1 MWFMLRFFR
10 LLRLAL
16 WRGFE
21 HDIFIVGRAAAYY
34 SILTLFPALMVVA
47 SVLATS
53 HTTQAFLQEISRAAK
68 AILPSTSAGAVQRYL
83 ERPLFEPFGILVS
96 ASIITLF
103 AASGVIVSWIEG
115 FCRAYHLQRS
125 WGVLKERLVA
135 LGLVIAAFIPMTFAT
150 ILVAFG
156 SQVEDWMISHTV
168 TELGPAILL
177 LWTMLRWTIS
187 MLTSIAVLALV
198 YHFGLPRTQPWYR
211 VLPGST
217 FATLVWFGAT
227 QVFGWYV
234 TRFATYSLIY
244 GPLGAAI
251 ALLVWMYIIS
261 LVVLVG
267 AEFNALIYP
276 RIVLTTT
283 DSQIEAAP
291 LARAH

>member
-1 MWFMLRFFR
+1 MVRFFR
-10 LLRLAL
+10 LFRLAL

-53 HTTQAFLQEISRAAK
+53 HTTLAFLREVARAAK
-68 AILPSTSAGAVQRYL
+68 AILPPSTAASAERYL
-83 ERPLFEPFGILVS
+83 QRPQEEPIGILVS

-103 AASGVIVSWIEG
+103 AASGVIVSWMEG
-115 FCRAYHLQRS
+115 FCRAYHLSRS
-125 WGVLKERLVA
+125 WGVLKERLIA
-135 LGLVIAAFIPMTFAT
+135 LGLVIAAFFPMTFAT

-187 MLTSIAVLALV
+187 MLTSIAVLALI
-198 YHFGLPRTQPWYR
+198 YHFGVPRSQPWYR

-217 FATLVWFGAT
+217 LATIIWFGAT
-227 QVFGWYV
+227 QIFGWYV

-267 AEFNALIYP
+267 AEFNALVYP
-276 RIVLTTT
+276 RVVLTTPEHHDT
-283 DSQIEAAP
+283 PASLAP
-291 LARAH
+291 AN

>member
-1 MWFMLRFFR
+1 MLRFLR

-21 HDIFIVGRAAAYY
+21 HDIFIIGRAAAYY

-53 HTTQAFLQEISRAAK
+53 HTTQAFLREVSRAAN
-68 AILPSTSAGAVQRYL
+68 AILPPTTAVAVQRYL
-83 ERPLFEPFGILVS
+83 ERPLEEPFGILAS

-115 FCRAYHLQRS
+115 FCRAYHLPRS
-125 WGVLKERLVA
+125 WGVLKERLIA

-187 MLTSIAVLALV
+187 MVTSIAVLALI
-198 YHFGLPRTQPWYR
+198 YHFGLPRSQPWYR

-217 FATLVWFGAT
+217 LATLVWFGAT

-276 RIVLTTT
+276 RMVLSTT
-283 DSQIEAAP
+283 DSQTDTAP
-291 LARAH
+291 LARAR

>member
-1 MWFMLRFFR
+1 
-10 LLRLAL
+10 LAL

-34 SILTLFPALMVVA
+34 SILSLFPALMGVA
-47 SVLATS
+47 SILATS
-53 HTTQAFLQEISRAAK
+53 HSTQSFLREVARAAK
-68 AILPSTSAGAVQRYL
+68 AILPPSTAGSVHGYL
-83 ERPLFEPFGILVS
+83 ERTLEEPVAILIS

-103 AASGVIVSWIEG
+103 AASGVIVSWMEG
-115 FCRAYHLQRS
+115 FCRAYHFQRT

-156 SQVEDWMISHTV
+156 SQVEDWMMSHTV
-168 TELGPAILL
+168 TELGPAILM
-177 LWTMLRWTIS
+177 LWTVLRWTIS
-187 MLTSIAVLALV
+187 TLTSIAVLALI
-198 YHFGLPRTQPWYR
+198 YHFGVPRSQPWYR

-217 FATLVWFGAT
+217 LATIVWFGAT

-234 TRFATYSLIY
+234 TKFATYSLIY

-267 AEFNALIYP
+267 AEFNALVYP
-276 RIVLTTT
+276 RTVLSTTESST
-283 DSQIEAAP
+283 ETAA
-291 LARAH
+291 LARVN

>member
-1 MWFMLRFFR
+1 MQRFFR
-10 LLRLAL
+10 LFRLAL

-53 HTTQAFLQEISRAAK
+53 HTTQAFLREVARAAK
-68 AILPSTSAGAVQRYL
+68 AILPPSTAVSVQRYL
-83 ERPLFEPFGILVS
+83 ERPLEEPIGILVS

-103 AASGVIVSWIEG
+103 AASGVIVSWMEG

-156 SQVEDWMISHTV
+156 NQVEDWMVSHVV
-168 TELGPAILL
+168 TELGPAVLL

-198 YHFGLPRTQPWYR
+198 YHFGVPRSQPWYR

-217 FATLVWFGAT
+217 LATVVWFGAT

-267 AEFNALIYP
+267 AEFNALVYP
-276 RIVLTTT
+276 RTVLSTTESST
-283 DSQIEAAP
+283 ETAP
-291 LARAH
+291 LARVN

>member
-1 MWFMLRFFR
+1 MLRFLR

-21 HDIFIVGRAAAYY
+21 HDIFIIGRAAAYY

-47 SVLATS
+47 SVLAAS
-53 HTTQAFLQEISRAAK
+53 HTTQAFLQEIARAAK
-68 AILPSTSAGAVQRYL
+68 AILPPTSAGAVQRYL
-83 ERPLFEPFGILVS
+83 ERPLDEPFGILAS
-96 ASIITLF
+96 ASLITLF
-103 AASGVIVSWIEG
+103 AASGVIVSWMEG

-125 WGVLKERLVA
+125 WGVLKERLIA
-135 LGLVIAAFIPMTFAT
+135 LALVIAAFIPMTFAT

-156 SQVEDWMISHTV
+156 GQVEDWMISHTV

-177 LWTMLRWTIS
+177 LWTMLRWAIS
-187 MLTSIAVLALV
+187 MLTSIAVLALI
-198 YHFGLPRTQPWYR
+198 YHFGVPRWQPWYR

-217 FATLVWFGAT
+217 FATVVWFGAT

-234 TRFATYSLIY
+234 TRFAAYSLIY

-276 RIVLTTT
+276 RTVLTT
-283 DSQIEAAP
+283 DSEETAP
-291 LARAH
+291 LARAN

>member
-1 MWFMLRFFR
+1 MLRFLR
-10 LLRLAL
+10 LFRLAL

-53 HTTQAFLQEISRAAK
+53 HTTQAFLVEVSRAAK
-68 AILPSTSAGAVQRYL
+68 AILPPATAAAVQRYL
-83 ERPLFEPFGILVS
+83 ERPLEEPIGILVS

-103 AASGVIVSWIEG
+103 AASGVIVSWMEG
-115 FCRAYHLQRS
+115 FCRAYHLRRS
-125 WGVLKERLVA
+125 WGIIQERLIA
-135 LGLVIAAFIPMTFAT
+135 LALVIAAFIPMTFAT

-156 SQVEDWMISHTV
+156 SQVEDWMMSHTV
-168 TELGPAILL
+168 TELGPAILM
-177 LWTMLRWTIS
+177 LWTMLRWAIS
-187 MLTSIAVLALV
+187 MLTSIAVLALI
-198 YHFGLPRTQPWYR
+198 YHFGVPRSQPWYS

-217 FATLVWFGAT
+217 LSTLLWFAAT

-234 TRFATYSLIY
+234 TRFATYNLIY

-276 RIVLTTT
+276 RSVLTTPQDET
-283 DSQIEAAP
+283 AAVP
-291 LARAH
+291 VARAH